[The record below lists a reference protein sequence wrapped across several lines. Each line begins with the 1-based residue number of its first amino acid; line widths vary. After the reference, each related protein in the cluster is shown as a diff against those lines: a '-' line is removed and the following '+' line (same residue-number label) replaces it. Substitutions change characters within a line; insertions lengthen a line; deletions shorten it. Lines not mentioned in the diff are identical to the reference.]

1 MKNTTAKKFKYGS
14 LSVVFTVV
22 FIALVI
28 GVNLIVSA
36 LDTSFN
42 LRVDLTE
49 TELYSISPETDVA
62 LRAGLG
68 DNYESFKVTIKF
80 LDERD
85 VIESSETALYVQQL
99 AEEYARQYPNN
110 ISVEYIDITKNPGA
124 VEKYLNETQ
133 TSVDRNYVIIEGAY
147 HYRILHLAA
156 FFITS
161 EDTGALY
168 AFQGESRFTAA
179 ILQSSIE
186 TPQIVAFTTQH
197 GETTS
202 ASMMSMFDE
211 AGFEIQTID
220 LAKEEIPEDVRILV
234 ISNPT
239 NDFQGF
245 DGANPDV
252 RTEMVKISEYMQSY
266 RSLIVLVNKET
277 PALPNLQEYLWEYWG
292 LNYKPQHLIT
302 DEKSSLP
309 GTDYYSV
316 IAEYVGTSESA
327 PNAYQLHQTVS
338 QTSGVRTVFRNA
350 TELVADT
357 GKSGKSVEVALQ
369 TSPSAKS
376 TYDGEETTGSF
387 PLLAL
392 STEMNYAEDN
402 SAQYRYVMLVASTDF
417 ANDSFLTSG
426 YGNRRILSSAARMM
440 STQRNIPDI
449 DYKKFE
455 DDALTL
461 DQETARNL
469 TIFITVFAPL
479 IIIVIGLVVYLRRR
493 HL

>member
-14 LSVVFTVV
+14 LSVVITVV
-22 FIALVI
+22 FIALII
-28 GVNLIVSA
+28 GVNLIVSS
-36 LDTSFN
+36 LDASFN

-68 DNYESFKVTIKF
+68 DNYETFKVTIKF

-85 VIESSETALYVQQL
+85 VIESSQTALYVQQL

-110 ISVEYIDITKNPGA
+110 ISVEYIDITKNPSA

-133 TSVDRNYVIIEGAY
+133 TSVDPNYVIIEGAY

-156 FFITS
+156 FYITS

-197 GETTS
+197 GESTS
-202 ASMMSMFDE
+202 ASLMAMFDE
-211 AGFEIQTID
+211 AGFEVRTID
-220 LAKEEIPEDVRILV
+220 LASEEIPEDVRILV

-245 DGANPDV
+245 DGENPNV
-252 RTEMVKISEYMQSY
+252 RTEMVKINEYMQS
-266 RSLIVLVNKET
+266 RSLIVLVNKDT

-292 LNYKPQHLIT
+292 LDYKPQHLIS
-302 DEKSSLP
+302 DDKSSLP
-309 GTDYYSV
+309 GTDTYSV
-316 IAEYVGTSESA
+316 IGEYVGTSETA

-338 QTSGVRTVFRNA
+338 QSGAGIRTVFRNA
-350 TELVADT
+350 TELVVDT
-357 GKSGKSVEVALQ
+357 SKSDKIVEVALQ
-369 TSPSAKS
+369 TSPEATSE
-376 TYDGEETTGSF
+376 YGGETSTGSF

-392 STEMNYAEDN
+392 STEMNYADDN

-440 STQRNIPDI
+440 STQRNIPEI
-449 DYKKFE
+449 DYKTFE
-455 DDALTL
+455 DEPLTL
-461 DQETARNL
+461 DQETAKNL

-479 IIIVIGLVVYLRRR
+479 IIIIVGLVVYLRRR

>member
-1 MKNTTAKKFKYGS
+1 
-14 LSVVFTVV
+14 
-22 FIALVI
+22 
-28 GVNLIVSA
+28 
-36 LDTSFN
+36 
-42 LRVDLTE
+42 
-49 TELYSISPETDVA
+49 
-62 LRAGLG
+62 
-68 DNYESFKVTIKF
+68 
-80 LDERD
+80 
-85 VIESSETALYVQQL
+85 
-99 AEEYARQYPNN
+99 
-110 ISVEYIDITKNPGA
+110 
-124 VEKYLNETQ
+124 
-133 TSVDRNYVIIEGAY
+133 
-147 HYRILHLAA
+147 
-156 FFITS
+156 
-161 EDTGALY
+161 
-168 AFQGESRFTAA
+168 
-179 ILQSSIE
+179 
-186 TPQIVAFTTQH
+186 
-197 GETTS
+197 
-202 ASMMSMFDE
+202 MMSMFDE

-292 LNYKPQHLIT
+292 LNYKPQHLIS

-369 TSPSAKS
+369 TSPNAKS
-376 TYDGEETTGSF
+376 TYGGEETTGSF

-392 STEMNYAEDN
+392 STRDE
-402 SAQYRYVMLVASTDF
+402 
-417 ANDSFLTSG
+417 
-426 YGNRRILSSAARMM
+426 
-440 STQRNIPDI
+440 
-449 DYKKFE
+449 
-455 DDALTL
+455 
-461 DQETARNL
+461 
-469 TIFITVFAPL
+469 
-479 IIIVIGLVVYLRRR
+479 LRRGQLGAVPLCDAR
-493 HL
+493 RLHRFCERLLPHQRLRQPPHPQQRRAYDVHAAQHPRYRL

>member
-14 LSVVFTVV
+14 LSVVITVV
-22 FIALVI
+22 FIALII
-28 GVNLIVSA
+28 GVNLIVSS
-36 LDTSFN
+36 LDASFN

-68 DNYESFKVTIKF
+68 DNYETFKVTIKF

-85 VIESSETALYVQQL
+85 VIESSQTALYVQQL
-99 AEEYARQYPNN
+99 AEEYARQYPN
-110 ISVEYIDITKNPGA
+110 ISVEYIDITKNPSA

-133 TSVDRNYVIIEGAY
+133 TSVDPNYVIIEGAY

-156 FFITS
+156 FYITS

-197 GETTS
+197 GESTS
-202 ASMMSMFDE
+202 ASLMAMFDE
-211 AGFEIQTID
+211 AGFDIQTID
-220 LAKEEIPEDVRILV
+220 LNTEEIPEDVRILV
-234 ISNPT
+234 ISNPQ

-245 DGANPDV
+245 DGENPNV
-252 RTEMVKISEYMQSY
+252 RTEMVKINEYMQSY
-266 RSLIVLVNKET
+266 RSLIVLVNKDT

-292 LNYKPQHLIT
+292 LDYKPQHLIS
-302 DEKSSLP
+302 DEKSSLT

-316 IAEYVGTSESA
+316 IAEYVGTSETA

-338 QTSGVRTVFRNA
+338 QTTGVRTVFRNA
-350 TELVADT
+350 TELVVDT
-357 GKSGKSVEVALQ
+357 SKSDKSVEVALQ
-369 TSPSAKS
+369 TSPEATSE
-376 TYDGEETTGSF
+376 YGGETSTGSF

-392 STEMNYAEDN
+392 STEMNYADDN

-440 STQRNIPDI
+440 STQRNIPEI
-449 DYKKFE
+449 DYKTFE
-455 DDALTL
+455 DEPLTL
-461 DQETARNL
+461 DQETAKNL

-479 IIIVIGLVVYLRRR
+479 IIIIVGLVVYLRRR

>member
-124 VEKYLNETQ
+124 VEKYLNKTQ
-133 TSVDRNYVIIEGAY
+133 TSVDHNYVIIEGAY

-292 LNYKPQHLIT
+292 LNYKPQHLIS

-316 IAEYVGTSESA
+316 IAEYVGHVGKRAQRIPASPDGFA
-327 PNAYQLHQTVS
+327 DVGRAHRVPQRHRAGRRYRQ
-338 QTSGVRTVFRNA
+338 VRQERRGGAANLA
-350 TELVADT
+350 
-357 GKSGKSVEVALQ
+357 Q
-369 TSPSAKS
+369 R
-376 TYDGEETTGSF
+376 EEH
-387 PLLAL
+387 
-392 STEMNYAEDN
+392 
-402 SAQYRYVMLVASTDF
+402 
-417 ANDSFLTSG
+417 
-426 YGNRRILSSAARMM
+426 
-440 STQRNIPDI
+440 
-449 DYKKFE
+449 
-455 DDALTL
+455 
-461 DQETARNL
+461 
-469 TIFITVFAPL
+469 
-479 IIIVIGLVVYLRRR
+479 LRRR
-493 HL
+493 GNDRQLPAAGPLDRDELRRGQLGAVPLCDARRLHRFCERLLPHQRLRQPPHPQQRRAYDVHAAQHPRYRL

>member
-14 LSVVFTVV
+14 LSVVITVV
-22 FIALVI
+22 FIALII
-28 GVNLIVSA
+28 GVNLIVSS
-36 LDTSFN
+36 LDASFN

-68 DNYESFKVTIKF
+68 DNYETFKVTIKF

-85 VIESSETALYVQQL
+85 VIESSQTALYVQQL

-110 ISVEYIDITKNPGA
+110 ISVEYIDITKNPSA

-133 TSVDRNYVIIEGAY
+133 TSVDPNYVIIEGAY

-156 FFITS
+156 FYITS

-179 ILQSSIE
+179 ILQSSIK
-186 TPQIVAFTTQH
+186 TPQIVACTTQH
-197 GETTS
+197 GESTS
-202 ASMMSMFDE
+202 ASLMAMFDE
-211 AGFEIQTID
+211 AGFDIQTID
-220 LAKEEIPEDVRILV
+220 LNTEEIPEDVRILV
-234 ISNPT
+234 ISNPQ

-245 DGANPDV
+245 DGENPNV
-252 RTEMVKISEYMQSY
+252 RTEMVKINEYMQSY
-266 RSLIVLVNKET
+266 RSLIVLVNKDT
-277 PALPNLQEYLWEYWG
+277 PNLQEYLWEYWG
-292 LNYKPQHLIT
+292 LDYKPQHLIS
-302 DEKSSLP
+302 DEKSSLT

-316 IAEYVGTSESA
+316 IAEYVGTSETA

-338 QTSGVRTVFRNA
+338 QTTGVRTVFRNA
-350 TELVADT
+350 TELVVDT
-357 GKSGKSVEVALQ
+357 SKSDKSVEVALQ
-369 TSPSAKS
+369 TSPEATSE
-376 TYDGEETTGSF
+376 YGGETSTGSF

-392 STEMNYAEDN
+392 STEMNYADDN

-440 STQRNIPDI
+440 STQRNIPEI
-449 DYKKFE
+449 DYKTFE
-455 DDALTL
+455 DEPLTL
-461 DQETARNL
+461 DQETAKNL

-479 IIIVIGLVVYLRRR
+479 IIIIVGLVVYLRRR

>member
-1 MKNTTAKKFKYGS
+1 MTVKQ
-14 LSVVFTVV
+14 LSV
-22 FIALVI
+22 FIENRPGRLSAVTKIL
-28 GVNLIVSA
+28 GDNDVNIRAMSLADTKDFGILRLIVDDFEKAVSA
-36 LDTSFN
+36 LK
-42 LRVDLTE
+42 TE
-49 TELYSISPETDVA
+49 GFSVTTTQVLAVEINDRPG
-62 LRAGLG
+62 GL
-68 DNYESFKVTIKF
+68 
-80 LDERD
+80 
-85 VIESSETALYVQQL
+85 SEAMKALY
-99 AEEYARQYPNN
+99 NDN
-110 ISVEYIDITKNPGA
+110 ISVEYIDITKNPSA

-133 TSVDRNYVIIEGAY
+133 TSVDPNYVIIEGAY

-156 FFITS
+156 FYITS

-197 GETTS
+197 GESTS
-202 ASMMSMFDE
+202 ASLMAMFDE
-211 AGFEIQTID
+211 AGFDIQTID
-220 LAKEEIPEDVRILV
+220 LNTEEIPEDVRILV
-234 ISNPT
+234 ISNPQ

-245 DGANPDV
+245 DGENPNV
-252 RTEMVKISEYMQSY
+252 RTEMVKINEYMQSY
-266 RSLIVLVNKET
+266 RSLIVLVNKDT

-292 LNYKPQHLIT
+292 LDYKPQHLIS
-302 DEKSSLP
+302 DEKSSLT

-316 IAEYVGTSESA
+316 IAEYVGTSETA

-338 QTSGVRTVFRNA
+338 QTTGVRTVFRNA
-350 TELVADT
+350 TELVVDT
-357 GKSGKSVEVALQ
+357 SKSDKSVEVALQ
-369 TSPSAKS
+369 TSPEATSE
-376 TYDGEETTGSF
+376 YGGETSTGSF

-392 STEMNYAEDN
+392 STEMNYADDN

-440 STQRNIPDI
+440 STQRNIPEI
-449 DYKKFE
+449 DYKTFE
-455 DDALTL
+455 DEPLTL
-461 DQETARNL
+461 DQETAKNL

-479 IIIVIGLVVYLRRR
+479 IIIIVGLVVYLRRR

>member
-1 MKNTTAKKFKYGS
+1 M
-14 LSVVFTVV
+14 FTVV

-133 TSVDRNYVIIEGAY
+133 TSVDHNYVIIEGAY

-220 LAKEEIPEDVRILV
+220 LAPRKSPRMCASSSFPIR
-234 ISNPT
+234 PT
-239 NDFQGF
+239 TFR
-245 DGANPDV
+245 ASTAP
-252 RTEMVKISEYMQSY
+252 
-266 RSLIVLVNKET
+266 T
-277 PALPNLQEYLWEYWG
+277 P
-292 LNYKPQHLIT
+292 T
-302 DEKSSLP
+302 
-309 GTDYYSV
+309 
-316 IAEYVGTSESA
+316 SA
-327 PNAYQLHQTVS
+327 PKWSRSAS
-338 QTSGVRTVFRNA
+338 IC
-350 TELVADT
+350 
-357 GKSGKSVEVALQ
+357 
-369 TSPSAKS
+369 SP
-376 TYDGEETTGSF
+376 T
-387 PLLAL
+387 
-392 STEMNYAEDN
+392 
-402 SAQYRYVMLVASTDF
+402 
-417 ANDSFLTSG
+417 
-426 YGNRRILSSAARMM
+426 AA
-440 STQRNIPDI
+440 
-449 DYKKFE
+449 
-455 DDALTL
+455 
-461 DQETARNL
+461 
-469 TIFITVFAPL
+469 
-479 IIIVIGLVVYLRRR
+479 
-493 HL
+493 

>member
-14 LSVVFTVV
+14 LSVVITVV
-22 FIALVI
+22 FIALII
-28 GVNLIVSA
+28 GVNLIVSS
-36 LDTSFN
+36 LDASFN

-68 DNYESFKVTIKF
+68 DNYETFKVTIKF

-85 VIESSETALYVQQL
+85 VIESSQTALYVQQL

-110 ISVEYIDITKNPGA
+110 ISVEYIDITKNPSA

-156 FFITS
+156 FYITS

-197 GETTS
+197 GESTS
-202 ASMMSMFDE
+202 ASLMAMFDE
-211 AGFEIQTID
+211 AGFEVRTID
-220 LAKEEIPEDVRILV
+220 LASEEIPEDVRILV

-245 DGANPDV
+245 DGENPNV
-252 RTEMVKISEYMQSY
+252 RTEMVKINEYMQS
-266 RSLIVLVNKET
+266 RSLIVLVNKDT

-292 LNYKPQHLIT
+292 LDYKPQHLIS
-302 DEKSSLP
+302 DDKSSLP
-309 GTDYYSV
+309 GTDTYSV
-316 IAEYVGTSESA
+316 IGEYVGTSETA

-338 QTSGVRTVFRNA
+338 QSGAGIRTVFRNA
-350 TELVADT
+350 TELVVDT
-357 GKSGKSVEVALQ
+357 SKSDKIVEVALQ
-369 TSPSAKS
+369 TSPEATSE
-376 TYDGEETTGSF
+376 YGGETSTGSF

-392 STEMNYAEDN
+392 STEMNYADDD

-440 STQRNIPDI
+440 STQRNIPEI
-449 DYKKFE
+449 DYKTFE
-455 DDALTL
+455 DEPLTL
-461 DQETARNL
+461 DQETAKNL

-479 IIIVIGLVVYLRRR
+479 IIIIVGLVVYLRRR

>member
-14 LSVVFTVV
+14 LSVVITVV
-22 FIALVI
+22 FIALII
-28 GVNLIVSA
+28 GVNLIVSS
-36 LDTSFN
+36 LDASFN

-68 DNYESFKVTIKF
+68 DNYETFKVTIKF

-85 VIESSETALYVQQL
+85 VIESSQTALYVQQL

-110 ISVEYIDITKNPGA
+110 ISVEYIDITKNPSA

-156 FFITS
+156 FYITS

-197 GETTS
+197 GESTS
-202 ASMMSMFDE
+202 ASLMAMFDE
-211 AGFEIQTID
+211 AGFEVRTID
-220 LAKEEIPEDVRILV
+220 LASEEIPEDVRILV

-245 DGANPDV
+245 DGENPNV
-252 RTEMVKISEYMQSY
+252 RTEMVKINEYMQS
-266 RSLIVLVNKET
+266 RSLIVLVNKDT

-292 LNYKPQHLIT
+292 LDYKPQHLIS
-302 DEKSSLP
+302 DDKSSLP
-309 GTDYYSV
+309 GTDTYSV
-316 IAEYVGTSESA
+316 IGEYVGTSETA

-338 QTSGVRTVFRNA
+338 QSGAGIRTVFRNA
-350 TELVADT
+350 TELVVDT
-357 GKSGKSVEVALQ
+357 SKSDKIVEVALQ
-369 TSPSAKS
+369 TSPEATSE
-376 TYDGEETTGSF
+376 YGGETSTGSF

-392 STEMNYAEDN
+392 STDMNYAADSSE
-402 SAQYRYVMLVASTDF
+402 QYRYVMLVASTDF

-440 STQRNIPDI
+440 STQRNIPEI
-449 DYKKFE
+449 DYKTFE
-455 DDALTL
+455 DEPLTL
-461 DQETARNL
+461 DQETAKNL

-479 IIIVIGLVVYLRRR
+479 IIIIVGLVVYLRRR

>member
-14 LSVVFTVV
+14 LSVVITVV
-22 FIALVI
+22 FIALII
-28 GVNLIVSA
+28 GVNLIVSS
-36 LDTSFN
+36 LDASFN

-68 DNYESFKVTIKF
+68 DNYETFKVTIKF

-85 VIESSETALYVQQL
+85 VIESSQTALYVQQL

-110 ISVEYIDITKNPGA
+110 ISVEYIDITKNPSA

-156 FFITS
+156 FYITS

-197 GETTS
+197 GESTS
-202 ASMMSMFDE
+202 ASLMAMFDE
-211 AGFEIQTID
+211 AGFEVRTID
-220 LAKEEIPEDVRILV
+220 LASEEIPEDVRILV

-245 DGANPDV
+245 DGENPNV
-252 RTEMVKISEYMQSY
+252 RTEMVKINEYMQS
-266 RSLIVLVNKET
+266 RSLIVLVNKDT

-292 LNYKPQHLIT
+292 LDYKPQHLIS
-302 DEKSSLP
+302 DDKSSLP
-309 GTDYYSV
+309 GTDTYSV
-316 IAEYVGTSESA
+316 IGEYVGTSETA

-338 QTSGVRTVFRNA
+338 QSGAGIRTVFRNA
-350 TELVADT
+350 TELVVDT
-357 GKSGKSVEVALQ
+357 SKSDKIVEVALQ
-369 TSPSAKS
+369 TSPEATSE
-376 TYDGEETTGSF
+376 YGGETSTGSF

-392 STEMNYAEDN
+392 STEMNYADDN

-440 STQRNIPDI
+440 STQRNIPEI
-449 DYKKFE
+449 DYKTFE
-455 DDALTL
+455 DEPLTL
-461 DQETARNL
+461 DQETAKNL

-479 IIIVIGLVVYLRRR
+479 IIIIVGLVVYLRRR

>member
-14 LSVVFTVV
+14 LSVVITVV
-22 FIALVI
+22 FIALII
-28 GVNLIVSA
+28 GVNLIVSS
-36 LDTSFN
+36 LDASFN

-68 DNYESFKVTIKF
+68 DNYETFKVTIKF

-85 VIESSETALYVQQL
+85 VIESSQTALYVQQL

-110 ISVEYIDITKNPGA
+110 ISVEYIDITKNPSA

-156 FFITS
+156 FYITS

-197 GETTS
+197 GESTS
-202 ASMMSMFDE
+202 ASLMAMFDE
-211 AGFEIQTID
+211 AGFEVRTID
-220 LAKEEIPEDVRILV
+220 LASEEIPEDVRILV

-245 DGANPDV
+245 DGENPNV
-252 RTEMVKISEYMQSY
+252 RTEMVKINEYMQS
-266 RSLIVLVNKET
+266 RSLIVLVNKDT

-292 LNYKPQHLIT
+292 LDYKPQHLIS
-302 DEKSSLP
+302 DDKSSLP
-309 GTDYYSV
+309 GTDTYSV
-316 IAEYVGTSESA
+316 IGEYVGTSETA

-338 QTSGVRTVFRNA
+338 QSGAGIRTVFRNA
-350 TELVADT
+350 TELVVDT
-357 GKSGKSVEVALQ
+357 SKSDKIVEVALQ
-369 TSPSAKS
+369 TSPEATSE
-376 TYDGEETTGSF
+376 YGGETSTGSF

-392 STEMNYAEDN
+392 STDMNHAADS

-440 STQRNIPDI
+440 STQRNIPEI
-449 DYKKFE
+449 DYKTFE
-455 DDALTL
+455 DEPLTL
-461 DQETARNL
+461 DQETAKNL

-479 IIIVIGLVVYLRRR
+479 IIIIVGLVVYLRRR

>member
-14 LSVVFTVV
+14 LSVVITVV
-22 FIALVI
+22 FIALII
-28 GVNLIVSA
+28 GVNLIVSS
-36 LDTSFN
+36 LDASFN

-68 DNYESFKVTIKF
+68 DNYETFKVTIKF

-85 VIESSETALYVQQL
+85 VIESSQTALYVQQL

-110 ISVEYIDITKNPGA
+110 ISVEYIDITKNPSA

-133 TSVDRNYVIIEGAY
+133 TSVNRNYVIIEGAY

-156 FFITS
+156 FYITS

-197 GETTS
+197 GESTS
-202 ASMMSMFDE
+202 QSMMLMFDE
-211 AGFEIQTID
+211 AGFEVRTID
-220 LAKEEIPEDVRILV
+220 LASEEIPEDVRILV

-245 DGANPDV
+245 DGENPNV
-252 RTEMVKISEYMQSY
+252 RTEMVKINEYMQS
-266 RSLIVLVNKET
+266 RSLIVLVNKDT
-277 PALPNLQEYLWEYWG
+277 PALPTLQEYLWEYWG
-292 LNYKPQHLIT
+292 LDYKPQHLIS
-302 DEKSSLP
+302 DEKSSLT

-316 IAEYVGTSESA
+316 IAEYVGTSETA

-338 QTSGVRTVFRNA
+338 QTTGVRTVFRNA
-350 TELVADT
+350 TELVVDT
-357 GKSGKSVEVALQ
+357 SKSDKSVEVALQ
-369 TSPSAKS
+369 TSPEATSE
-376 TYDGEETTGSF
+376 YGGETSTGSF

-392 STEMNYAEDN
+392 STEMNYADDN

-440 STQRNIPDI
+440 STQRNIPEI
-449 DYKKFE
+449 DYKTFE
-455 DDALTL
+455 DEPLTL
-461 DQETARNL
+461 DQETAKNL

-479 IIIVIGLVVYLRRR
+479 IIIIVGLVVYLRRR